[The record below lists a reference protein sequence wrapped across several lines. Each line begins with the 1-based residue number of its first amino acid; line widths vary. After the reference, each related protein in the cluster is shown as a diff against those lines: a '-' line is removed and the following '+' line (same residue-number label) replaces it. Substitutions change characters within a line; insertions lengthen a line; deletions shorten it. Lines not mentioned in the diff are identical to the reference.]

1 MILQS
6 FRMAFSS
13 ILSNKMRSFLTMLGI
28 IIGVVAVVVLVSLVN
43 GATSSVTSQIQGLGS
58 DLLTVNITSKGNDSL
73 SMGEVE
79 NLAADY
85 ESIGATAP
93 SSTQYATARNGTK
106 TYDATI
112 QGTTS
117 SYEQIGSLNLLYGRF
132 LKTPDISDS
141 SAVAVVGV
149 DVADELF
156 GSRQIIGQSISVN
169 GRSFLIIGVLSEST
183 SAFGGS
189 DGKVIIPY
197 TLAQRIFKQSDVTTF
212 YVAAKDSDSVDAAQT
227 DLTTAMMRKF
237 NQDADSFAI
246 TNQAAILSTM
256 DSVISTMTLLL
267 GGIAGISL
275 LVGGI
280 GIMNIML
287 VSVAERTREIGIR
300 KAIGAGRKR
309 ILSQFLIESLVISV
323 LGGFIGILV
332 SWGILAIVSAIA
344 SMSFTMT
351 GSVIALAV
359 GFCMFV
365 GVVFG
370 LYPASKA
377 SKLQPIQALR
387 MD

>member
-132 LKTPDISDS
+132 LKTPDICDS

-256 DSVISTMTLLL
+256 DSVLSTMTLLL

-287 VSVAERTREIGIR
+287 VSVAERTKEIGIR

-309 ILSQFLIESLVISV
+309 IMSQFLIESLVISV

-332 SWGILAIVSAIA
+332 SWGILAIVSVIA
-344 SMSFTMT
+344 SMSFAMT

>member
-1 MILQS
+1 
-6 FRMAFSS
+6 MAFSS

-43 GATSSVTSQIQGLGS
+43 GATNSVTSQIQGLGS
-58 DLLTVNITSKGNDSL
+58 DLLTVNITSEGSTSL
-73 SMGEVE
+73 TMGEVE
-79 NLAADY
+79 KLADDY
-85 ESIGATAP
+85 ASIGATAP
-93 SSTQYATARNGTK
+93 SSTQNVTAKQGTK
-106 TYDATI
+106 TYSATI
-112 QGTTS
+112 QGTTA
-117 SYEQIGSLNLLYGRF
+117 SYEKIGGLELLYGRF
-132 LKTPDISDS
+132 LKTPDIEDS
-141 SAVAVVGV
+141 TAVAVVGV

-156 GSRQIIGQSISVN
+156 GTRQIVGESISVN
-169 GRSFLIIGVLSEST
+169 GRSFLIIGVLDEST
-183 SAFGGS
+183 SAFGSS
-189 DGKVIIPY
+189 DSKMIIPY
-197 TLAQRIFKQSDVTTF
+197 TLAQRIFKQSDVTSF
-212 YVAAKDSDSVDAAQT
+212 YVTATDSNSVDAAQT
-227 DLTTAMMRKF
+227 DLDTAMLRKF
-237 NQDADSFAI
+237 KQDADAFSI
-246 TNQAAILSTM
+246 TNQAAILDTM
-256 DSVISTMTLLL
+256 DSVMSTMTLLL

-332 SWGILAIVSAIA
+332 SWGILSIVSIIA
-344 SMSFTMT
+344 SMSFAMT

>member
-287 VSVAERTREIGIR
+287 VSVAERTKEIGIR

-309 ILSQFLIESLVISV
+309 IMSQFLIESLVISV

>member
-256 DSVISTMTLLL
+256 DSVLSTMTLLL

-287 VSVAERTREIGIR
+287 VSVAERTKEIGIR

>member
-1 MILQS
+1 
-6 FRMAFSS
+6 MAFSS

-43 GATSSVTSQIQGLGS
+43 GATNSVTSQIQGLGS
-58 DLLTVNITSKGNDSL
+58 DLLTVNITSKGNNSL
-73 SMGEVE
+73 TMGEVE
-79 NLAADY
+79 KLADDY
-85 ESIGATAP
+85 DSIGATAP
-93 SSTQYATARNGTK
+93 SMTQNATAKHGTN
-106 TYDATI
+106 TYSATV
-112 QGTTS
+112 QGTTAG
-117 SYEQIGSLNLLYGRF
+117 YESIGGLNLQYGRF
-132 LKTPDISDS
+132 LKTPDIADS

-149 DVADELF
+149 DAADELF
-156 GSRQIIGQSISVN
+156 GTRQIIGQSISVN
-169 GRSFLIIGVLSEST
+169 GRSFLVVGVLNEST

-189 DGKVIIPY
+189 DGKIIISY
-197 TLAQRIFKQSDVTTF
+197 TLAQRIFKQSDVTSF
-212 YVAAKDSDSVDAAQT
+212 YVTAKDSDSVDAAQT

-237 NQDADSFAI
+237 NQDADAFSI

-300 KAIGAGRKR
+300 KAIGAGRRR

-332 SWGILAIVSAIA
+332 SWGILAIVSTIA
-344 SMSFTMT
+344 SMNFAMT
-351 GSVIALAV
+351 GGVIALAV

>member
-43 GATSSVTSQIQGLGS
+43 GATNSVTSQIQGLGS
-58 DLLTVNITSKGNDSL
+58 DLLTVNITSKGSKTL
-73 SMGEVE
+73 TTGEVE
-79 NLAADY
+79 KLSDDY
-85 ESIGATAP
+85 DSIGATAP
-93 SSTQYATARNGTK
+93 SMTQNATAKHGTN
-106 TYDATI
+106 TYSATI
-112 QGTTS
+112 QGTTA
-117 SYEQIGSLNLLYGRF
+117 SYEKIGGLSLLYGRF
-132 LKTPDISDS
+132 LKTPDLMDS
-141 SAVAVVGV
+141 TAVAVVGV

-156 GSRQIIGQSISVN
+156 GTRQIVGQSISVN
-169 GRSFLIIGVLSEST
+169 GRSFLVIGVLNEST

-189 DGKVIIPY
+189 DGKMIISY

-212 YVAAKDSDSVDAAQT
+212 YVTAKDSNSVDAAQT

-237 NQDADSFAI
+237 NQDADAFSI

-332 SWGILAIVSAIA
+332 SWGILAIVSVIA
-344 SMSFTMT
+344 SMSFAMT

>member
-332 SWGILAIVSAIA
+332 SWGILAIVSVIA
-344 SMSFTMT
+344 SMSFAMT

>member
-1 MILQS
+1 
-6 FRMAFSS
+6 MAFSS

-43 GATSSVTSQIQGLGS
+43 GATNSVTSQIEDLGG
-58 DLLTVNITSKGNDSL
+58 DLLTVSVTGAGNNSL
-73 SMGEVE
+73 SMSDVE
-79 NLAADY
+79 NLSVEYD
-85 ESIGATAP
+85 SIGGTAP
-93 SSTQYATARNGTK
+93 VMNQNSMAKHGTN
-106 TYDATI
+106 TYSAAI
-112 QGTTS
+112 FGTTS
-117 SYEQIGSLNLLYGRF
+117 AYQDISKISVQYGRF
-132 LKTPDISDS
+132 LKTPDINDS

-156 GSRQIIGQSISVN
+156 GTQKIVGESISVN
-169 GRSFLIIGVLSEST
+169 GRSFLVIGVLEEST
-183 SAFGGS
+183 SSFGGD
-189 DGKVIIPY
+189 DGKIMIPY
-197 TLAQRIFKQSDVTTF
+197 TLAQRIYKQNDVSSF
-212 YVAAKDSDSVDAAQT
+212 YVSASDSDSVAAAET
-227 DLTTAMMRKF
+227 DLTDALMNKF
-237 NQDADSFAI
+237 EQDEDAFSV
-246 TNQAAILSTM
+246 TNQAAILDTM
-256 DSVISTMTLLL
+256 DSVMGTMTLLL

-309 ILSQFLIESLVISV
+309 ILTQFLIESLVISV

-332 SWGILAIVSAIA
+332 SWGILSIVSVIA
-344 SMSFTMT
+344 SMSFAMT

-359 GFCMFV
+359 GFCVFV

>member
-256 DSVISTMTLLL
+256 DSVLSTMTLLL

-309 ILSQFLIESLVISV
+309 IMSQFLIESLVISV

-332 SWGILAIVSAIA
+332 SWGILAIVSVIA
-344 SMSFTMT
+344 SMSFAMT

>member
-1 MILQS
+1 
-6 FRMAFSS
+6 
-13 ILSNKMRSFLTMLGI
+13 
-28 IIGVVAVVVLVSLVN
+28 
-43 GATSSVTSQIQGLGS
+43 
-58 DLLTVNITSKGNDSL
+58 
-73 SMGEVE
+73 
-79 NLAADY
+79 
-85 ESIGATAP
+85 
-93 SSTQYATARNGTK
+93 
-106 TYDATI
+106 
-112 QGTTS
+112 
-117 SYEQIGSLNLLYGRF
+117 LLYGRF
-132 LKTPDISDS
+132 LKTPDIEDS
-141 SAVAVVGV
+141 TAVAVVGV

-156 GSRQIIGQSISVN
+156 GTRQIVGESISVN
-169 GRSFLIIGVLSEST
+169 GRSFLIIGVLDEST
-183 SAFGGS
+183 SAFGSS
-189 DGKVIIPY
+189 DSKMIIPY
-197 TLAQRIFKQSDVTTF
+197 TLAQRIFKQSDVTSF
-212 YVAAKDSDSVDAAQT
+212 YVTATDSNSVDAAQT
-227 DLTTAMMRKF
+227 DLDTAMLRKF
-237 NQDADSFAI
+237 KQDADAFSI
-246 TNQAAILSTM
+246 TNQAAILDTM
-256 DSVISTMTLLL
+256 DSVMSTMTLLL

-323 LGGFIGILV
+323 LGGIIGILV
-332 SWGILAIVSAIA
+332 SWGILAIVSVVA
-344 SMSFTMT
+344 SMSFAMT

>member
-58 DLLTVNITSKGNDSL
+58 DLLTVNITNKGNDSL

-132 LKTPDISDS
+132 LKTPDICDS

>member
-1 MILQS
+1 
-6 FRMAFSS
+6 MAFSS

-43 GATSSVTSQIQGLGS
+43 GATNSVTSQIQGLGS
-58 DLLTVNITSKGNDSL
+58 DLLTVNITSKGSKTL
-73 SMGEVE
+73 TMGEVE
-79 NLAADY
+79 KLADDY
-85 ESIGATAP
+85 DSIGATAP
-93 SSTQYATARNGTK
+93 SMTQNATAKYGTN
-106 TYDATI
+106 TYSATI
-112 QGTTS
+112 QGTAA
-117 SYEQIGSLNLLYGRF
+117 SYEEIGGLSLLYGRF
-132 LKTPDISDS
+132 LKTPDLMDS
-141 SAVAVVGV
+141 TAVAVVGV

-156 GSRQIIGQSISVN
+156 GTRQIVGQSISVN
-169 GRSFLIIGVLSEST
+169 GRSFLVIGVLNEST

-189 DGKVIIPY
+189 DGKLIIPY
-197 TLAQRIFKQSDVTTF
+197 TLAQRIFKQSDVTSF
-212 YVAAKDSDSVDAAQT
+212 YVTAKDSESVDAAQT

-237 NQDADSFAI
+237 NQDADAFSI

-256 DSVISTMTLLL
+256 DSVMSTMTLLL

-332 SWGILAIVSAIA
+332 SWGILAIVSVIA
-344 SMSFTMT
+344 SMSFAMT
-351 GSVIALAV
+351 GGVIAMAV

>member
-43 GATSSVTSQIQGLGS
+43 GATNSVTSQIQGLGS
-58 DLLTVNITSKGNDSL
+58 DLLTVNITSKGNNSL
-73 SMGEVE
+73 TMGEVE
-79 NLAADY
+79 KLADDY
-85 ESIGATAP
+85 DSIGATAP
-93 SSTQYATARNGTK
+93 SMTQNATAKHGTN
-106 TYDATI
+106 TYSATV
-112 QGTTS
+112 QGTTAG
-117 SYEQIGSLNLLYGRF
+117 YESIGGLNLQYGRF
-132 LKTPDISDS
+132 LKTPDIADS

-149 DVADELF
+149 DAADELF
-156 GSRQIIGQSISVN
+156 GTRQIIGQSISVN
-169 GRSFLIIGVLSEST
+169 GRSFLVVGVLNEST

-189 DGKVIIPY
+189 DGKIIISY
-197 TLAQRIFKQSDVTTF
+197 TLAQRIFKQSDVTSF
-212 YVAAKDSDSVDAAQT
+212 YVTAKDSDSVDAAQT

-237 NQDADSFAI
+237 NQDADAFSI

-300 KAIGAGRKR
+300 KAIGAGRRR

-332 SWGILAIVSAIA
+332 SWGILAIVSTIA
-344 SMSFTMT
+344 SMNFAMT
-351 GSVIALAV
+351 GGVIALAV

>member
-43 GATSSVTSQIQGLGS
+43 GATNSVTSQIQGLGS
-58 DLLTVNITSKGNDSL
+58 DLLTVNITSKGSKQL
-73 SMGEVE
+73 TMGEVE
-79 NLAADY
+79 KLADDY
-85 ESIGATAP
+85 ASIGATAP
-93 SSTQYATARNGTK
+93 SSTQNATAKHGTK
-106 TYDATI
+106 TYNATI
-112 QGTTS
+112 QGTTA
-117 SYEQIGSLNLLYGRF
+117 SYEEIGGLSLLYGRF
-132 LKTPDISDS
+132 LKTPDNGDS
-141 SAVAVVGV
+141 TAVAVVGV
-149 DVADELF
+149 EVAEELF
-156 GSRQIIGQSISVN
+156 GTRQIVGQSISVN
-169 GRSFLIIGVLSEST
+169 GRSFLIIGVLDEST

-189 DGKVIIPY
+189 DSKIIIPF
-197 TLAQRIFKQSDVTTF
+197 TLAQRIFKQNDVTSF
-212 YVAAKDSDSVDAAQT
+212 YATARDSESVDAAET

-237 NQDADSFAI
+237 NQDEDAFSI
-246 TNQAAILSTM
+246 SNQAAILDTM
-256 DSVISTMTLLL
+256 DSIMSTMTLLL

-300 KAIGAGRKR
+300 KAIGAGRRR

-323 LGGFIGILV
+323 LGGIIGILV

-344 SMSFTMT
+344 SMSFAMT